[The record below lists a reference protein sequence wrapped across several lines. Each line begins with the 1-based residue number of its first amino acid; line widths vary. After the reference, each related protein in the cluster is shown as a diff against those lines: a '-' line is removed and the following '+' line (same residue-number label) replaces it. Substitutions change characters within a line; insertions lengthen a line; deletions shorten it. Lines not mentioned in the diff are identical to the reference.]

1 MNLHNES
8 TVVEPEVLPPR
19 GNTTGAK
26 ATEAQ
31 APWGVNPILV
41 GFLLDVANMIVVGI
55 PGFILGTA
63 IGVWGCVYNRVPPA
77 ITVLICF
84 ACGAYVF
91 TPIRGPIPL
100 ATLIGIILV
109 FSRKGGGGKNGN
121 G

>member
-1 MNLHNES
+1 MNLHSES

-19 GNTTGAK
+19 GEASGPK
-26 ATEAQ
+26 AAEAQ

-41 GFLLDVANMIVVGI
+41 GFLLDLANMIIVGI
-55 PGFILGTA
+55 PGFILGA
-63 IGVWGCVYNRVPPA
+63 ALGVWGCVYNRVPVA
-77 ITVLICF
+77 VTVLICF

-109 FSRKGGGGKNGN
+109 FSRKGGMTKNG
-121 G
+121 